1 MTRDE
6 IIIRLMLLEP
16 IIRVPQQYTP
26 AQQVEIYSVF
36 NAITGEK
43 RAPNGCGSCLNNVL
57 TRLKK
62 ELRTING

>member
-16 IIRVPQQYTP
+16 IIRVPQRYTA

-36 NAITGEK
+36 NALTGEQ
-43 RAPNGCGSCLNNVL
+43 RAPNGCGACLNNVL